1 MLAKDIMT
9 KKVITVSPQT
19 TVKDLAKTLTK
30 HKISGTP
37 VTDKSGKL
45 MGVVSRT
52 DIVDKIGNKVKE
64 IMSQDIVRVS
74 EETPV
79 EEIANLFTTYKI
91 NRVPVLQGKKLTG
104 IVSRA
109 DIVRAIAM
117 GKHIALHTPIY
128 DL

>member
-37 VTDKSGKL
+37 VTGKSGKL

>member
-1 MLAKDIMT
+1 
-9 KKVITVSPQT
+9 
-19 TVKDLAKTLTK
+19 TLTK
-30 HKISGTP
+30 NRISGVP
-37 VTDKSGKL
+37 VTDKSGKML
-45 MGVVSRT
+45 GIVSRT
-52 DIVDKIGNKVKE
+52 DIVAKNGAKVKD
-64 IMSQDIVRVS
+64 IMSTEVIKVS

-79 EEIANLFTTYKI
+79 EEIANLITTYKI
-91 NRVPVLQGKKLTG
+91 NRVPVLTGKKLAG